1 MILAVP
7 VGTEFPFHA
16 PVATTP
22 HHHDLARERRA
33 AAQDDMVG
41 LMRRLADGL
50 ERLMRDHLA
59 LARLELGED
68 ARILG
73 REVATGATFLPFA
86 FTAWLFVSATG
97 AALLALVLPWAAALG
112 VVAGLNALLAGAV
125 LLAVRAR
132 RRRKHDVLDDS
143 GREIKRTAELL
154 ATGGDPADLEKMHV
168 RH

>member
-1 MILAVP
+1 
-7 VGTEFPFHA
+7 
-16 PVATTP
+16 
-22 HHHDLARERRA
+22 
-33 AAQDDMVG
+33 
-41 LMRRLADGL
+41 
-50 ERLMRDHLA
+50 
-59 LARLELGED
+59 
-68 ARILG
+68 
-73 REVATGATFLPFA
+73 
-86 FTAWLFVSATG
+86 
-97 AALLALVLPWAAALG
+97 VLPWAAALG